1 MNSTRADEPLSAW
14 RTPTKYTGGLRSIV
28 PDDVP
33 LHGNPLD
40 FVLYLELRS
49 IVPEMMMMMMN
60 I

>member
-1 MNSTRADEPLSAW
+1 M
-14 RTPTKYTGGLRSIV
+14 

-33 LHGNPLD
+33 LHDDPLD